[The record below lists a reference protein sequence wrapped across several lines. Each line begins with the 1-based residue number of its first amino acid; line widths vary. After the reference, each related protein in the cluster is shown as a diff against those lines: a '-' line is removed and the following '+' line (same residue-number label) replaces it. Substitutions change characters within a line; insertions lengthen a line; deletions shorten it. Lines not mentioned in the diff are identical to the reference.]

1 MRFYIILYSI
11 NINVM
16 YKIKNKV
23 YAEAGC
29 ILSGESRIGYVFQG
43 EMEEFTEQPITID
56 DMKVEGNFL
65 LYSNGSILERNYP
78 DLTYEEQKARIV
90 KRLFSNDDQIAIM
103 LNKGRSEQ
111 DDLVFEKMQEYRDWA
126 GTLAKKIVSL
136 NDKQN
141 G

>member
-1 MRFYIILYSI
+1 
-11 NINVM
+11 M

-29 ILSGESRIGYVFQG
+29 ILSGESRRGYVFQG
-43 EMEEFTEQPITID
+43 EIEEFTEQPITID

-65 LYSNGSILERNYP
+65 LYSNGLILERNYP
-78 DLTYEEQKARIV
+78 NLTYEEQKARIV

-111 DDLVFEKMQEYRDWA
+111 DDLIFEKMQEYRNWA

-136 NDKQN
+136 NGK
-141 G
+141 

>member
-1 MRFYIILYSI
+1 
-11 NINVM
+11 M

-29 ILSGESRIGYVFQG
+29 ILSGESRRGYVFQG
-43 EMEEFTEQPITID
+43 EVEEFTEQPITID

-78 DLTYEEQKARIV
+78 NLTYEEHKARIV
-90 KRLFSNDDQIAIM
+90 KRLFSNDDQIAII
-103 LNKGRSEQ
+103 LNKGCSEQ

-136 NDKQN
+136 NDK
-141 G
+141 

>member
-1 MRFYIILYSI
+1 
-11 NINVM
+11 M

-29 ILSGESRIGYVFQG
+29 ILSGESRRGYVFQG
-43 EMEEFTEQPITID
+43 EIEEFTEQQITID

-65 LYSNGSILERNYP
+65 LYSNGLILERNYP
-78 DLTYEEQKARIV
+78 NLTYEEQKARIV
-90 KRLFSNDDQIAIM
+90 KRLFSNDDQIAII

-126 GTLAKKIVSL
+126 GTLAKKIVAL